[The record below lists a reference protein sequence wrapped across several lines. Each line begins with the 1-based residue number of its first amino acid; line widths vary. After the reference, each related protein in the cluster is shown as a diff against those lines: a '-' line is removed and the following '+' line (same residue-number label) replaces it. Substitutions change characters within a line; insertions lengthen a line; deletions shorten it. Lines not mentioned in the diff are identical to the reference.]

1 MTSFTLPPGLAALAD
16 DPHWVN
22 WNLEPRPGD
31 PKPTKVPYTPS
42 LRGKTEKAKAGDPT
56 TWGDFATASAAA
68 AAGRFT
74 GIGYEFHAGAGKL
87 LFDLDHV
94 IDPETR
100 KVEPRARA
108 IVALA
113 DSYAEVSPS
122 GTGIRIVAK
131 GELPRPEIPED
142 RQGKKKGGCELYGG
156 LHFGT
161 LTFRTL
167 PGYGTLRHIEPER
180 MRMLFALMW
189 PEDVT
194 TQTKDVLR
202 PVAPL
207 APVTL
212 DDAALLDQA
221 FAAKNGADFQA
232 RHGGRYLLEDKSADD
247 FAYAMGL
254 AFWTQNDAPRMRRIA
269 QASGRARDKWF
280 TRRGVG
286 DLLDYTIAKACA
298 EQHEIYDPQR
308 LGGSRVVFPSTP
320 GEGIDQAA
328 IDTAVAERDAVI
340 ARLEAER
347 EQLTERVAH
356 CRDEHKRKDATIE
369 QQATRIDALEAV
381 IKHPDQAASVGG
393 LDLIEAA
400 DSAYARPQP
409 TLLTQDDK
417 DYARVPF
424 AQAANR
430 RSAKTLARGFQSL
443 RAAGKLDAFTRTE
456 RIETPEFKGEVEIAY
471 IHIPPALRGQGG
483 KAVLGILPPCDGP
496 KKHGGR
502 RTIDV
507 PPEVA
512 AQPNPV
518 KRERELVTRWYDALS
533 NEKLVT
539 ERPVPLATDYWTA
552 AGEQRTREEIDTLRT
567 RAGYQPAPTPAYRPT
582 VQAPLRLVPRQ
593 DADMRGPRHLA
604 DIENVNSSR
613 HLAEASLP
621 PPLALVAD
629 IPGQCLDSAC
639 LREATIGGYCQHHYP
654 EYSQRYATGC
664 ALAGAD

>member
-1 MTSFTLPPGLAALAD
+1 LPPPAR
-16 DPHWVN
+16 P
-22 WNLEPRPGD
+22 PR
-31 PKPTKVPYTPS
+31 
-42 LRGKTEKAKAGDPT
+42 R
-56 TWGDFATASAAA
+56 
-68 AAGRFT
+68 GRFT
-74 GIGYEFHAGAGKL
+74 GLGYEFHAGEGKL

-100 KVEPRARA
+100 KVDPRARA
-108 IVALA
+108 IIALA

-131 GELPRPEIPED
+131 GELPRPEIPAD

-167 PGYGTLRHIEPER
+167 PGYGILRAIEPER

-189 PEDVT
+189 PEDMAP
-194 TQTKDVLR
+194 R
-202 PVAPL
+202 PAPI
-207 APVTL
+207 APRPPLMPATG

-232 RHGGRYLLEDKSADD
+232 RHRGRYLLDDKSADD
-247 FAYAMGL
+247 FAYVMGL

-280 TRRGVG
+280 TRRGTG

-298 EQHEIYDPQR
+298 EQHEVYDPQR
-308 LGGSRVVFPSTP
+308 LGASRVVFPSITT
-320 GEGIDQAA
+320 GQGADQSAIAA
-328 IDTAVAERDAVI
+328 AVTERDAMI
-340 ARLEAER
+340 ARLEAEK
-347 EQLTERVAH
+347 EQLVAQLAH
-356 CRDEHKRKDATIE
+356 CREAHKGKDAIIE
-369 QQATRIDALEAV
+369 QHATHIAALEAV

-393 LDLIEAA
+393 FDLIEAA

-409 TLLTQDDK
+409 TVLNRDGK
-417 DYARVPF
+417 DYVRVPF

-430 RSAKTLARGFQSL
+430 RSAKTLARGFHSL
-443 RAAGKLDAFTRTE
+443 RAAGKLDAFTRPE
-456 RIETPEFKGEVEIAY
+456 RIETPEFKGEVEIPY
-471 IHIPPALRGQGG
+471 IHIPPAQRGRCGT
-483 KAVLGILPPCDGP
+483 AVLGILPPCDGP

-518 KRERELVTRWYDALS
+518 KREREIVTRWYDALS

-539 ERPVPLATDYWTA
+539 ERPAPLATDYWTA
-552 AGEQRTREEIDTLRT
+552 AGEQRTREEIDTLRV
-567 RAGYQPAPTPAYRPT
+567 RAGYQPAPTPAYRPI
-582 VQAPLRLVPRQ
+582 VQAPLRIVPRQ
-593 DADMRGPRHLA
+593 DADRGGSRHLA
-604 DIENVNSSR
+604 DIENVNTSR
-613 HLAEASLP
+613 HLAEASAPAP
-621 PPLALVAD
+621 PPLVED
-629 IPGQCLDSAC
+629 IPGQCLDDDC
-639 LREATIGGYCQHHYP
+639 RRKATIGGYCQHHYP
-654 EYSQRYATGC
+654 EYSQRYASVYAT
-664 ALAGAD
+664 GAD